1 MYIEPGLYI
10 CKCTVF
16 ENFIYPCNVFINSK
30 PPSLPPLP
38 LLPPHLSPTSSLNVF
53 STPVLD
59 HLLGHGSREL
69 TLVNQQ
75 RIHGTTTSHQSPES
89 PQRKLKDP
97 EGAVTG
103 SQTMFAGQCRCPGE
117 LKAAVAAH
125 TRSAEDQDSR
135 NPSRDGEGLR
145 KSHPQLRSPKHIS
158 FLQGRRP

>member
-30 PPSLPPLP
+30 PPLLPPLA
-38 LLPPHLSPTSSLNVF
+38 LFPPHLSPTSSLSVC
-53 STPVLD
+53 STLVLD
-59 HLLGHGSREL
+59 
-69 TLVNQQ
+69 QQ

-89 PQRKLKDP
+89 TQRRLEDP
-97 EGAVTG
+97 ERAFTG
-103 SQTMFAGQCRCPGE
+103 SETLCAGQCSCPGE

-145 KSHPQLRSPKHIS
+145 KSHTQLRSPKHIS